1 MMLEADE
8 ARIRKQRRRA
18 ARPSVLNPKKRVKK
32 STTMMTPVEAL
43 RAQGVS
49 YIDQVSA
56 DQTPESGMIIGALQ
70 PHQDQIETLLWHN
83 ENSIRTYS
91 YITVLLLLNSFV

>member
-8 ARIRKQRRRA
+8 ARIRKQRQRA
-18 ARPSVLNPKKRVKK
+18 ARPSVLNPKSVKK

>member
-8 ARIRKQRRRA
+8 ARIRKQRQRA
-18 ARPSVLNPKKRVKK
+18 ARPSVRSVKK

-49 YIDQVSA
+49 YRSNLYRSD
-56 DQTPESGMIIGALQ
+56 T
-70 PHQDQIETLLWHN
+70 
-83 ENSIRTYS
+83 
-91 YITVLLLLNSFV
+91 